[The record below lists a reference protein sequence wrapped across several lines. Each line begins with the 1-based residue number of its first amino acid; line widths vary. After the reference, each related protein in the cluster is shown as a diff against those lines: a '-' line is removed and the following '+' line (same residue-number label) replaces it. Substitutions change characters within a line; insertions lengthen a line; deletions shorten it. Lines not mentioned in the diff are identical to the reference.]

1 MVKKKNKKRISK
13 RFKLASTVVVLIVL
27 GLIFCSGPEGEQVVE
42 EVKSTPVVKIN
53 PVIRHSYYVDSLFS
67 LPRKTVVMAEKR
79 RRPVGYRFRTGAD
92 YRKGFPDLNDL
103 QLATASKI
111 GIPLIADREE
121 AMQRKDEL
129 VYIGENPF
137 YVIDELNYSI
147 PYLVPRAARLL
158 DEISRAFIDS
168 LASRGL
174 PFYKPFVTSVTRTE
188 RDVKRLRRVN
198 CNASAQSCHQY
209 GTTFDIAYNKY
220 VPVFNPEGEEAVE
233 FWPREL
239 KQVLAEVLD
248 DLRKKE
254 TCYVR
259 YEVHQPCFHIT
270 AR

>member
-1 MVKKKNKKRISK
+1 MAKKKWKLRK
-13 RFKLASTVVVLIVL
+13 RFKIVCALFILFVVGMV
-27 GLIFCSGPEGEQVVE
+27 FYNGPEEEQIIE
-42 EVKSTPVVKIN
+42 EVKKAPVVHID
-53 PVIRHSYYVDSLFS
+53 PIIRHSYYVDSLLA
-67 LPRKTVVMAEKR
+67 LPRKVPTVATER
-79 RRPVGYRFRTGAD
+79 RRPVGYRFRRGAD

-103 QLATASKI
+103 QLATATKL

-121 AMQRKDEL
+121 AIKRKNEL

-147 PYLVPRAARLL
+147 PYLIPRAARLL
-158 DEISRAFIDS
+158 DEISRCFIDS

-174 PFYKPFVTSVTRTE
+174 PLYKPFVTSVTRTE

-209 GTTFDIAYNKY
+209 GTTFDIAYNKF
-220 VPVFNPEGEEAVE
+220 VPVYNPEGEEAVE
-233 FWPREL
+233 YWPREL
-239 KQVLAEVLD
+239 KQVMAEVLD
-248 DLRKKE
+248 DMRKQGL
-254 TCYVR
+254 CYVR

>member
-1 MVKKKNKKRISK
+1 MAKKKRKLKKS
-13 RFKLASTVVVLIVL
+13 FKIWCVLIVL
-27 GLIFCSGPEGEQVVE
+27 FIIGLIFYNEPEEEKKVE
-42 EVKSTPVVKIN
+42 EVKQAPVVQID
-53 PVIRHSYYVDSLFS
+53 PITRHSYYVDSLFA
-67 LPRKTVVMAEKR
+67 LPRKAVTVATER
-79 RRPVGYRFRTGAD
+79 RRPVGYRFRRGAD

-103 QLATASKI
+103 QLATATKL

-121 AMQRKDEL
+121 AIRRKDEL

-147 PYLVPRAARLL
+147 PYLIPRAARLL

-174 PFYKPFVTSVTRTE
+174 PLYKPFVTSVTRTE

-220 VPVFNPEGEEAVE
+220 VPVFNPDGEEAVE
-233 FWPREL
+233 YWPREL
-239 KQVLAEVLD
+239 KQVMAEVLD
-248 DLRKKE
+248 DLRRKG